1 MQEDHQTI
9 QKRPTSKEKESC
21 AMSKSHQ
28 KMKEEEAFESQ
39 RRKQLKHLGNG
50 KI

>member
-1 MQEDHQTI
+1 MRDDHQSI

-39 RRKQLKHLGNG
+39 RRKQFKHLGNG